1 MADLLDLGDV
11 GSSPHLCQ
19 VVAFDPTVQHALR
32 FYKFTPICGLLL
44 LVEFRHERQ
53 EQKCGKTERRG
64 NVHEPQICA
73 SSQYNKK
80 NNSGDDGGGLL
91 RRFTFLQEGE
101 HAHTLIDMPTVYKT
115 VTPMDDAHDRHETEY
130 HVERYRP
137 QSASTTG
144 VQADEP
150 ADPP

>member
-11 GSSPHLCQ
+11 GSSPHLRQ

-44 LVEFRHERQ
+44 LVKFRHEQQ
-53 EQKCGKTERRG
+53 EQKCGKTECRG
-64 NVHEPQICA
+64 NIHEPQIYA
-73 SSQYNKK
+73 SSQYNKE

-91 RRFTFLQEGE
+91 RRLTFLQEGE